1 MNKISYKNIEL
12 DMDSIKCFIDGAYVK
27 LTKTEFL
34 LVKLFI
40 NNVNKI
46 LSRKDILNSLES
58 KASLRTVDATVSRLK
73 KKLGISGNFIKTRFG
88 FGYGIIESNFNK

>member
-40 NNVNKI
+40 NNINKI
-46 LSRKDILNSLES
+46 LSRKDILNLF
-58 KASLRTVDATVSRLK
+58 R
-73 KKLGISGNFIKTRFG
+73 IKSFL
-88 FGYGIIESNFNK
+88 